1 MMVNVDDVREISK
14 LVDECRKISGEL
26 DRLYNG
32 LLFLLEK
39 NAYSYNIKNRQK
51 EIQEKIKEYEQIVFC
66 ITNCDFS

>member
-1 MMVNVDDVREISK
+1 MVNVDDVREISK

-39 NAYSYNIKNRQK
+39 NAYSYMTR
-51 EIQEKIKEYEQIVFC
+51 
-66 ITNCDFS
+66 D